1 MVILSQVFDQC
12 GVILVTEAV
21 GHRLDS
27 RVLRGRM
34 ERLFGLREA
43 LLSVDEASVVE
54 LQLGEEGFA
63 NAFLA
68 LKTEG
73 ELPTALFC
81 AHGSLGVH
89 VVSELHRMGL
99 RVPDDIFGGRLW

>member
-1 MVILSQVFDQC
+1 M
-12 GVILVTEAV
+12 
-21 GHRLDS
+21 
-27 RVLRGRM
+27 
-34 ERLFGLREA
+34 
-43 LLSVDEASVVE
+43 
-54 LQLGEEGFA
+54 
-63 NAFLA
+63 A

-99 RVPDDIFGGRLW
+99 RGPTTFSAVGYGDFAAATQISPPLTTARLPGADMGIAAFRLLLERMNSNHPCRHGG